1 MTYVHKFGFRSRR
14 LSASR
19 ARPVLALLL
28 CTSFMNWSATAQEAA
43 PVAEAAVA
51 ASVAA
56 PVVEAAATQVA
67 IAEAPKPKFDMVDAA
82 ARYVA
87 LVKEANRMTYPNALA
102 SESIAS
108 SLVITSR
115 VSSKDITEGIGAY
128 VTLSVAND
136 PSFAS
141 GVQTAI
147 GLLGRDVVMKR
158 LQVDPA
164 GFLAMI
170 SGSSDAS
177 KIASGAVQA
186 STERL
191 SAAQTALSAAAYA
204 LQKER
209 WAMQAI
215 DTQATLAAHRAAA
228 LTPSG
233 LTPFVAT
240 DLPANASDSP
250 VNSRYLLAASYHLLG
265 DDATA
270 TAILDKP
277 LGRMCMNRV
286 QLNVRQCLAASRFPF
301 EHAFCL
307 SQHSFGEAL
316 TCVQAAVK

>member
-1 MTYVHKFGFRSRR
+1 MTHAHKFGFRNRPA
-14 LSASR
+14 SA
-19 ARPVLALLL
+19 AKTRPVLALLICASL
-28 CTSFMNWSATAQEAA
+28 LNWGAIAQEAA
-43 PVAEAAVA
+43 PVAETA
-51 ASVAA
+51 ASTPVAA
-56 PVVEAAATQVA
+56 PALETVATPVA
-67 IAEAPKPKFDMVDAA
+67 IVEVPKPKFDMVDAA

-141 GVQTAI
+141 GVQTAV
-147 GLLGRDVVMKR
+147 GLLGRDVVIKR
-158 LQVDPA
+158 LEVDPA

-170 SGSSDAS
+170 SGSADAS
-177 KIASGAVQA
+177 KIASGAVLA

-191 SAAQTALSAAAYA
+191 SAAQTALAAAAYA

-209 WAMQAI
+209 WAMQAV

-228 LTPSG
+228 ITPSG

-240 DLPANASDSP
+240 DLPANASDGP

-270 TAILDKP
+270 TAMLDKP

-286 QLNVRQCLAASRFPF
+286 QLNVRQCLAASQFPF

-316 TCVQAAVK
+316 TCVKDAVK